1 MTDWWEKMPTAYRQL
16 TGGGEIT
23 GCMQVPVPFHH
34 NVMMAM
40 FRKMCDDAGE
50 AGEELRNDIIAEV
63 KLLAER
69 IEEL

>member
-1 MTDWWEKMPTAYRQL
+1 MPTAYRQL